1 MDGRRR
7 FFAIQAVMI
16 AFSLFTHGWM
26 VWRGYLEDGPLWAA
40 GYLLLF
46 VYAEAYWAYRSLIA
60 DGVTPC
66 FICNARC
73 AAWWNRMS
81 CDSRCT
87 RRGYRA
93 QHAWQQP

>member
-1 MDGRRR
+1 MTMDGRRR

-16 AFSLFTHGWM
+16 TFSLFTHGWM

-60 DGVTPC
+60 DGVTPF
-66 FICNARC
+66 FICNALC
-73 AAWWNRMS
+73 AAWWIALLFGRQ
-81 CDSRCT
+81 RL
-87 RRGYRA
+87 RRHVMVD
-93 QHAWQQP
+93 Q